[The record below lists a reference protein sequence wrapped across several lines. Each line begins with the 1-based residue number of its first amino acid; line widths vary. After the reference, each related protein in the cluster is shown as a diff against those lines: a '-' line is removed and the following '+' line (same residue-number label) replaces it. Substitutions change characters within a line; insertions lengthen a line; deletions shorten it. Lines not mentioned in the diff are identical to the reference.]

1 MFPILGD
8 ELIREIRGV
17 LVYLF
22 RSQPGGKRHDVAE
35 AGHISDE
42 LGGEE
47 IARLEIDLE
56 SGGRDEVMAG
66 KLRLFLQD
74 PPVGGTEQL
83 VTLGDAYVI
92 DIRVIGGDDPDFI
105 YGGFVAFDEGG
116 LVDCT

>member
-1 MFPILGD
+1 MNIWKRYSMRVSKNWVKFNKMFTLSPW
-8 ELIREIRGV
+8 
-17 LVYLF
+17 
-22 RSQPGGKRHDVAE
+22 
-35 AGHISDE
+35 